1 MLNKKNIVIV
11 GRPNVGKSNFFN
23 KFVRKKI
30 ANNKA
35 IVYSEKGTT
44 IDYKADFSEI
54 FDCELIDTA
63 GLAEDLTFSAL
74 CNRQTTLAIK
84 GASICIFMIVGS
96 EGMTPEDIKYA
107 RFMRKTRDDLPVIL
121 VVNKCDKKVF
131 HDMDTSEFY
140 KLGFGEPLLISTEQN
155 IGFTD
160 IVAKTN
166 ALFRAM
172 DEENGIE
179 EDEDNEEVRAA
190 REFFIN
196 LSIVGRPNVGKSTL
210 LNRLFEKE
218 RAIVS
223 PIAGTTRDTISV
235 EVKQGDYTIKLSDTA
250 GIRKKDHDKTAIEK
264 MSINSTMISIQ
275 FANVAL
281 LLIDGTIGLEK
292 QDLMI
297 GQHVIEEGRALIILI
312 NKWDQVKKKNE
323 LLEDIDQITK
333 KYLAHANLLTISAKE
348 GFNCD
353 RIFPAIIAVY
363 NNWKKRI
370 TTGKLNRWIHAVLDE
385 HEHKLG
391 TNKRSIKIKFITQYD
406 IRPPRFFVSV
416 NRPDDM
422 DETYKRY
429 IMNKFRRDF
438 GMEGVPIR
446 IEFGASKNPYY
457 DKATKTVKKN
467 ITVKKETDII

>member
-1 MLNKKNIVIV
+1 MLNKKNIVII

-35 IVYSEKGTT
+35 IVYSERGTT
-44 IDYKADFSEI
+44 IDYKADFSDI

-63 GLAEDLTFSAL
+63 GLSEDLTFSEL
-74 CNRQTTLAIK
+74 CNRQTTLAIQ
-84 GASICIFMIVGS
+84 GASICLFMVDGS
-96 EGMTPEDIKYA
+96 EGMVADDIKYA
-107 RFMRKTRDDLPVIL
+107 RFLRKTRDDLPVIL
-121 VVNKCDKKVF
+121 IVNKCDKKIF
-131 HDMDTSEFY
+131 NETDTSEFY

-166 ALFRAM
+166 AIFKML
-172 DEENGIE
+172 DEANDDQG
-179 EDEDNEEVRAA
+179 EDESEEERK

-235 EVKQGDYTIKLSDTA
+235 EVKHGDYTIKLSDTA

-264 MSINSTMISIQ
+264 MSIHSTMISIQ

-297 GQHVIEEGRALIILI
+297 GQHVLDEGRALIILI
-312 NKWDQVKKKNE
+312 NKWDQVKNKND
-323 LLEDIDQITK
+323 LLEDIDSVTK

-348 GFNCD
+348 GFNCEK
-353 RIFPAIIAVY
+353 IFPEIIEVY

-385 HEHKLG
+385 HEHKLSS
-391 TNKRSIKIKFITQYD
+391 NKRSIKIKFITQYD

-429 IMNKFRRDF
+429 IINKFRRDF
-438 GMEGVPIR
+438 GMEGIPIR
-446 IEFGASKNPYY
+446 IEFGSSRNPYY
-457 DKATKTVKKN
+457 DKSTKTTTKRVV
-467 ITVKKETDII
+467 VKKETDII

>member
-1 MLNKKNIVIV
+1 
-11 GRPNVGKSNFFN
+11 
-23 KFVRKKI
+23 
-30 ANNKA
+30 
-35 IVYSEKGTT
+35 
-44 IDYKADFSEI
+44 
-54 FDCELIDTA
+54 
-63 GLAEDLTFSAL
+63 
-74 CNRQTTLAIK
+74 
-84 GASICIFMIVGS
+84 
-96 EGMTPEDIKYA
+96 MTPEDTKYA
-107 RFMRKTRDDLPVIL
+107 RFLRKTRDDVPVIL
-121 VVNKCDKKVF
+121 LVNKCDKRAF
-131 HDMDTSEFY
+131 NEIDTNEFY
-140 KLGFGEPLLISTEQN
+140 KLGFGEPILISTEHN

-160 IVAKTN
+160 VVAKTN
-166 ALFRAM
+166 EIFCMLDENN
-172 DEENGIE
+172 DEEG
-179 EDEDNEEVRAA
+179 NEEAQKTKD
-190 REFFIN
+190 FFIN

-210 LNRLFEKE
+210 LNRLFQKE

-235 EVKQGDYTIKLSDTA
+235 EVKNGNYTIKLSDTA
-250 GIRKKDHDKTAIEK
+250 GIRKKDHDKTEIEK
-264 MSINSTMISIQ
+264 MSIHSTMISIQ

-297 GQHVIEEGRALIILI
+297 GQHVLEEGRALIILI
-312 NKWDQVKKKNE
+312 NKWDQVKNKND
-323 LLEDIDQITK
+323 LLEDIDRITK

-353 RIFPAIIAVY
+353 KIFPEIIKIY

-370 TTGKLNRWIHAVLDE
+370 TTGKLNRWIHAVLEE
-385 HEHKLG
+385 HEHKLS

-429 IMNKFRRDF
+429 IINKFRRDF
-438 GMEGVPIR
+438 EMEGVPIR

-457 DKATKTVKKN
+457 DKKTKTVTKN
-467 ITVKKETDII
+467 IKIKKETDII

>member
-35 IVYSEKGTT
+35 IVYSERGTT

-74 CNRQTTLAIK
+74 CNRQTTLAIE
-84 GASICIFMIVGS
+84 GASICLFMIDGS
-96 EGMTPEDIKYA
+96 EGVTAEDIKYA
-107 RFMRKTRDDLPVIL
+107 RFVRKTRDDLPVIL
-121 VVNKCDKKVF
+121 IVNKCDKKSF
-131 HDMDTSEFY
+131 QDADTSEFY
-140 KLGFGEPLLISTEQN
+140 KLGFGEPILISTEQN

-166 ALFRAM
+166 ELFRM
-172 DEENGIE
+172 LEVEE
-179 EDEDNEEVRAA
+179 EDDESEEAQAA
-190 REFFIN
+190 KDFFIN

-210 LNRLFEKE
+210 LNRLFKHE

-235 EVKQGDYTIKLSDTA
+235 EVKHGDYTIKLSDTA
-250 GIRKKDHDKTAIEK
+250 GIRKKDHDKTQIEK

-275 FANVAL
+275 FANIAL

-297 GQHVIEEGRALIILI
+297 GQHVLEEGRGLIILI
-312 NKWDQVKKKNE
+312 NKWDQVKNKND
-323 LLEDIDQITK
+323 LLEDIDRITK

-353 RIFPAIIAVY
+353 KIFPEIINVY

-370 TTGKLNRWIHAVLDE
+370 TTGKLNRWIRMVLEE
-385 HEHKLG
+385 HEHKLS

-429 IMNKFRRDF
+429 IVNKFRRDF

-446 IEFGASKNPYY
+446 IEFGSSKNPYY
-457 DKATKTVKKN
+457 DKEKKVVTKNLK
-467 ITVKKETDII
+467 IRKETDIDSN